1 MGQGTRLGN
10 PEEQQRNLTAIR
22 NWSLRQTGD
31 ATATSQFTEMDPD
44 SRGIKASSSL
54 TNDDDCMYATIS
66 IYLIFSSLFQILM
79 SRYGQCCCNELPE
92 STDARVFFLIL
103 APTYPVHVP

>member
-66 IYLIFSSLFQILM
+66 IYTLSFPHYFKYSCLDMVNAAAMNCLKVQMHVSSF
-79 SRYGQCCCNELPE
+79 
-92 STDARVFFLIL
+92 
-103 APTYPVHVP
+103 